1 MEDLSGINP
10 EVSPWE
16 NFEALPESMNSL
28 LNEIGHVYVPAL
40 LANSKAL
47 ENGDE
52 TWETDIDGS
61 KWTQKTFNYQG
72 KCLQWINQEFYSLT
86 DLDQKRIL
94 DLFKGT
100 GCEKLLMKEK

>member
-10 EVSPWE
+10 DVSPWE
-16 NFEALPESMNSL
+16 ALESLPESVKSL
-28 LNEIGHVYVPAL
+28 LKEIGHVYVPAL
-40 LANSKAL
+40 LANSIAL
-47 ENGDE
+47 ESGEE
-52 TWETDIDGS
+52 TWEAEIDGS
-61 KWTQKTFNYQG
+61 TWTQKTFNYQG
-72 KCLQWINQEFYSLT
+72 KCLQWINQEFYSLS